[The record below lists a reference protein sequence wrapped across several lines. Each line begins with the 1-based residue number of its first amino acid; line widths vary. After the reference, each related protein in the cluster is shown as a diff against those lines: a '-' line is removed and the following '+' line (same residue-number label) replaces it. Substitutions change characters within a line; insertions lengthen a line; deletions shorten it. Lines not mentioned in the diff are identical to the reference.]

1 MTAGNNKWQWVTA
14 NDREW
19 YNEWKW
25 MRANKIEWF

>member
-1 MTAGNNKWQWVTA
+1 MTASNNKWQWVTA
-14 NDREW
+14 NDSEW